1 MPLGPATGL
10 EESVTVS
17 ETSIRVAGAA
27 DAAALAELAA
37 ETFPLACPP
46 STTPESIAVFIAAN
60 FTVQRVAGYLADAD
74 RTLLVAEEAGGRL
87 VGYSMLITGE
97 PGDADAAAA
106 VSTRPAVELGK
117 FDTRARAHGTGAVAG
132 ALMAATLSAAAATG
146 AATAWLGVNEENSR
160 AIRFYEKHGFT
171 KVGRKHFRLG
181 DRVEDDWVLEHPL
194 GIAGTHLPD

>member
-1 MPLGPATGL
+1 MPLGRATGL
-10 EESVTVS
+10 EESVIVS
-17 ETSIRVAGAA
+17 ETSIRAA
-27 DAAALAELAA
+27 RPPDAAALAELAA

-60 FTVQRVAGYLADAD
+60 LTVERVAGYLADAD

-106 VSTRPAVELGK
+106 VSTRPAVELSK
-117 FDTRARAHGTGAVAG
+117 FALAHGTGAVAG
-132 ALMAATLSAAAATG
+132 PLMAATLSAAAATG

-194 GIAGTHLPD
+194 RIAGENLPD